1 MFLALILLKRASQ
14 ETQSPLLHE
23 WQALGLGEGLHA
35 NFSLAPSSNPSV
47 FCSCSGTS
55 LSPSSLFF
63 QLNELI
69 TRHLTFCQTLSL
81 CLELLLSGKGSNNIR
96 SEGQILLM
104 NKLKFKQ

>member
-1 MFLALILLKRASQ
+1 MQISAVPPPPN
-14 ETQSPLLHE
+14 PLP
-23 WQALGLGEGLHA
+23 
-35 NFSLAPSSNPSV
+35 SAPAVGP
-47 FCSCSGTS
+47 
-55 LSPSSLFF
+55 LSPSSPFF

-81 CLELLLSGKGSNNIR
+81 CPELLLSGRGSNNIR